1 MLLLT
6 LCLLLC
12 TCGSPKEPAGLALPA
27 AEALQQGYAGLIF
40 SSQAAPAYLLSA
52 SDLPRLLTLLAQA
65 EPAALPQAPE
75 VLFRLECLCPDPV
88 ETPTRQY
95 LDFCSQVGPS
105 AKEPPPA
112 SGSVCPRRW
121 SSSGPMLV

>member
-6 LCLLLC
+6 LCLLLLC

-65 EPAALPQAPE
+65 EPAALPQA
-75 VLFRLECLCPDPV
+75 R
-88 ETPTRQY
+88 
-95 LDFCSQVGPS
+95 S
-105 AKEPPPA
+105 
-112 SGSVCPRRW
+112 RRW
-121 SSSGPMLV
+121 SCSLASFLLPSISQAPIAPSFFWTR

>member
-6 LCLLLC
+6 LCLLLLC
-12 TCGSPKEPAGLALPA
+12 TCGSTKEPAGLALPA

-75 VLFRLECLCPDPV
+75 VLFRLEYLCPDPV

-95 LDFCSQVGPS
+95 LDFCSQDGRTFCKRT
-105 AKEPPPA
+105 AA
-112 SGSVCPRRW
+112 GQ
-121 SSSGPMLV
+121 